1 VAVLLL
7 YLSAFAT
14 GYFNSSLPVGGG
26 QAPPWRSGQISA
38 RDLGRAGVWSL
49 LVFTVA
55 EFLVFIVMTD
65 LRKRGE
71 LLEYWQTSW
80 AKNVA
85 LDERS
90 QKLVSKARGKEP
102 LQEYLAAVSPPLLNG
117 NRQLCTRPF

>member
-55 EFLVFIVMTD
+55 EVLVFIVMSD
-65 LRKRGE
+65 LRKRGK
-71 LLEYWQTSW
+71 LLEY
-80 AKNVA
+80 
-85 LDERS
+85 
-90 QKLVSKARGKEP
+90 
-102 LQEYLAAVSPPLLNG
+102 
-117 NRQLCTRPF
+117 